1 MIVLP
6 VKEED
11 SVSRFL
17 HSIDKYA
24 KRQQNKI
31 IEEIK
36 QIERERLKK
45 EEQKIVESAR
55 TLMMSELS
63 NVKTEVFMKVSNAR
77 SSSVQKISQRK
88 SDIENEIFESCE
100 YKIKE
105 YTNSEE
111 YKDRLRLSVNL
122 AFKKLN
128 APLSIYVRDE
138 DLNYINETYS
148 DSSKYKVY
156 KSDKI
161 KKGGLFFCKD
171 GVVLDDTF
179 DTSMANQKKSFS
191 EKYFSKIVGDSI

>member
-1 MIVLP
+1 MS
-6 VKEED
+6 VKDEE

-31 IEEIK
+31 IEEIE
-36 QIERERLKK
+36 QIEKERLKK

-55 TLMMSELS
+55 TLMMSELT
-63 NVKTEVFMKVSNAR
+63 NVKTEVFMKVSNAK

-105 YTNSEE
+105 YTKSNK
-111 YKDRLRLSVNL
+111 YKERLRLSVDFAL
-122 AFKKLN
+122 KKLN
-128 APLSIYVRDE
+128 APLCVYARRE
-138 DLNYINETYS
+138 DLNCVNDICS
-148 DSSKYKVY
+148 DSDKYKVDI
-156 KSDKI
+156 SDKI

-171 GVVLDDTF
+171 GIVLDDTF
-179 DTSMANQKKSFS
+179 DTSISNQRKCFA
-191 EKYFSKIVGDSI
+191 EKYFSKIGDSL

>member
-1 MIVLP
+1 MTI
-6 VKEED
+6 EED

-24 KRQQNKI
+24 KRKQNKI

-55 TLMMSELS
+55 TLMMSELA
-63 NVKTEVFMKVSNAR
+63 NVKTEVFMKVSNAK

-88 SDIENEIFESCE
+88 ADIENEIFESCE
-100 YKIKE
+100 YKIRE
-105 YTNSEE
+105 YTKSNE
-111 YKDRLRLSVNL
+111 YKDRLYLSVDL
-122 AFKKLN
+122 ALKKLD
-128 APLSIYVRDE
+128 APLSVYARNE
-138 DLNYINETYS
+138 DLNFVNEICS
-148 DSSKYKVY
+148 DSTKYEVHV
-156 KSDKI
+156 SDKI

-179 DTSMANQKKSFS
+179 DTSISNQRKCFS
-191 EKYFSKIVGDSI
+191 EKYFSKIGDSL

>member
-1 MIVLP
+1 MAA
-6 VKEED
+6 EEE

-55 TLMMSELS
+55 TLMMSELA
-63 NVKTEVFMKVSNAR
+63 NVKTEVFMKVSNAK
-77 SSSVQKISQRK
+77 SSSIQKISQRK

-100 YKIKE
+100 YRIRE
-105 YTNSEE
+105 YTKSDE
-111 YKDRLRLSVNL
+111 YKDRLRLSIDL
-122 AFKKLN
+122 ALKKLD
-128 APLSIYVRDE
+128 ATLSVYVRSE
-138 DLNYINETYS
+138 DLSYISEICS
-148 DSSKYKVY
+148 DSTKYKVY
-156 KSDKI
+156 VSDKI

-171 GVVLDDTF
+171 GIVLDDTF
-179 DTSMANQKKSFS
+179 DTSIFNQRKCFS
-191 EKYFSKIVGDSI
+191 EKYFSKIIGDSL